1 MSLEDLGNLTT
12 DQLLA
17 RAREMEGSANLL
29 NTLAQNP
36 ATRGDLQRL
45 MKKANP
51 SLVIPEIDA
60 ADAVRGEIRERDERI
75 NKLEQQMLEDKVR
88 TRLEKQRADARS
100 KYNLSDAD
108 MSEVEKL
115 MTHEDPEQRI
125 PGYDAAARVFAASK
139 QNTVPTHAAIAPP
152 VYTMPENDVWGK
164 GIGNKAA
171 LDKIALSEAYAAW
184 NDAVGGRYAKT
195 S

>member
-1 MSLEDLGNLTT
+1 MSLEDLTT

-17 RAREMEGSANLL
+17 RARELEGSANLL
-29 NTLAQNP
+29 TTLAQNP

-75 NKLEQQMLEDKVR
+75 NRLEQQMLEDKVR
-88 TRLEKQRADARS
+88 TRLEKQRSDARA

-108 MSEVEKL
+108 MVEVEKL
-115 MTHEDPEQRI
+115 MTHEDTEQRI
-125 PGYDAAARVFAASK
+125 PGYDAAARVYASSK
-139 QNTVPTHAAIAPP
+139 QNTVPTPASLNPP
-152 VYTMPENDVWGK
+152 TFTMPENDVWGK

-171 LDKIALSEAYAAW
+171 LDKIAMNEAFSAW
-184 NDAVGGRYAKT
+184 NDAVGGRFAKT
-195 S
+195 V